1 MGNDT
6 RVRDGLGGGR
16 IRPEVVDHPRSRME
30 AELRRGA
37 LEASGIEVRIA
48 SDDAGGMHPH
58 LAPSTAALRLVV
70 PSAQAEEARAVLAAL
85 DAGAWAL
92 PDEDDHDE
100 DGSGD
105 HEPDATAN

>member
-1 MGNDT
+1 MGNST
-6 RVRDGLGGGR
+6 ALRDGLGGGD
-16 IRPEVVDHPRSRME
+16 IHPVVIDHPRNRME

-37 LEASGIEVRIA
+37 LEASGIQVRIA

-70 PSAQAEEARAVLAAL
+70 ASSQAEEARAVLASL

-92 PDEDDHDE
+92 PDEPDGDDDR
-100 DGSGD
+100 
-105 HEPDATAN
+105 